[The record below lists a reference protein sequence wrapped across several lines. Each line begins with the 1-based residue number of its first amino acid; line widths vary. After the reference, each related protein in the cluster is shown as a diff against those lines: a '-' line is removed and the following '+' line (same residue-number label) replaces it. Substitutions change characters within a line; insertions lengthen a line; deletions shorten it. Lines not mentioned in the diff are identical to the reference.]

1 MRFTASTTQ
10 PQPDSSSA
18 AQKILILLTNQAF
31 IPHKNRWEEE
41 QAAQA
46 VTEVNDPR
54 HRCRAFTGV
63 DVYELAYLWIALT
76 QQTSRNV
83 KVDLV
88 SPWGGA
94 VPSDPDS
101 LNRLMKDQKLLA
113 EFPSVRDFITMID
126 HTWPIKAIHPEDY
139 KCAIV
144 VGSYGAMFDLPQC
157 ATVQHALTQIYSN
170 NGFLC
175 TIGHGAA
182 VLANLPHPEHSP
194 ARAHRYLIHDKKI
207 ACPTNREEK
216 EKRVERYLPFLV
228 EDKLK
233 ERGAR
238 IQESEPFKPNVVID
252 ERLITAQ
259 NAASIKDFVRKIG
272 EKAFNK
278 SIEI

>member
-1 MRFTASTTQ
+1 MVQT
-10 PQPDSSSA
+10 
-18 AQKILILLTNQAF
+18 TNQT
-31 IPHKNRWEEE
+31 K
-41 QAAQA
+41 
-46 VTEVNDPR
+46 DPR
-54 HRCRAFTGV
+54 HRCHSFTGV

-76 QQTSRNV
+76 QQQTSSNCQ
-83 KVDLV
+83 VDLV

-101 LNRLMKDQKLLA
+101 LNRLMKDQRLLS
-113 EFPSVRDFITMID
+113 EFPSVRDFITLID
-126 HTWPIKAIHPEDY
+126 HTWPIKAVNPEQY

-144 VGSYGAMFDLPQC
+144 VGSYGAMFDIPQC
-157 ATVQHALTQIYSN
+157 STIQHILTQIYRN
-170 NGFLC
+170 NGYLC

-182 VLANLPHPEHSP
+182 VLANLPNPEYSSSHSQ
-194 ARAHRYLIHDKKI
+194 RYLIHDKRV

-259 NAASIKDFVRKIG
+259 NAASIKEFVRKIG